1 MLTRPG
7 NLMSATCGAARFA
20 TIAQP
25 ARTFVIRGAPR
36 TSASRS
42 SRRPASRCCR
52 SSPPRCPW
60 PNAISGLTAT
70 SPRTPPSPGVGKREP
85 DPPTP
90 EQAARLLNLAFE
102 EDEEFALY
110 LWLAFT
116 TGGRRG
122 ELHGLRE
129 NRFDFNAQEVRFAR
143 NYIVKNGKRIDK
155 SPKDGEGRRMS
166 IDPLTCELF
175 REKFRRRRDTMSG
188 LGLTVP
194 DDAYAFSPHPAGAD
208 AWNPDTMTHRYRRYA
223 DQIGIR
229 SSLKELR
236 HYSATQLLHAGVD
249 LKHRLRQAGS
259 RGGIYDPEVLRPVH
273 TPG

>member
-1 MLTRPG
+1 
-7 NLMSATCGAARFA
+7 
-20 TIAQP
+20 
-25 ARTFVIRGAPR
+25 
-36 TSASRS
+36 
-42 SRRPASRCCR
+42 
-52 SSPPRCPW
+52 
-60 PNAISGLTAT
+60 LTAT

-102 EDEEFALY
+102 EDEEFALS

-116 TGGRRG
+116 AGGRRG

-129 NRFDFNAQEVRFAR
+129 NRFDFEAQEVRFAR

-208 AWNPDTMTHRYRRYA
+208 AWNPDTMTHPYRRYA

-236 HYSATQLLHAGVD
+236 HYSATRLLHAGVD
-249 LKHRLRQAGS
+249 LNTVSARLGHAEGSTTLRFYAQFTPLADRHAAGV
-259 RGGIYDPEVLRPVH
+259 IPAQLETLRRKQRLTGLPPH
-273 TPG
+273 